1 MFIIVGEIY
10 RGDLQ
15 ESDRNWDEV
24 PKDFWITSWK
34 DWLNRFRKILLKYW
48 FLDNLLCRLLTKEGV
63 VTLMS
68 PLSTK
73 TFQNVW
79 DVGILIY
86 CSNVFL
92 LLGKPSVLY
101 YVILQIFMALDFSDF
116 LDFRHLL
123 RVSSRL
129 GLST

>member
-15 ESDRNWDEV
+15 EPDRNWDEV

-34 DWLNRFRKILLKYW
+34 DDWLNRFRKILLKYG
-48 FLDNLLCRLLTKEGV
+48 FLDNLLYRLLTKEGV
-63 VTLMS
+63 VTLTS
-68 PLSTK
+68 PLSKK
-73 TFQNVW
+73 TFQNVR

-92 LLGKPSVLY
+92 LLGKSSVFRIFIPSRF
-101 YVILQIFMALDFSDF
+101 ILCYITDFYG
-116 LDFRHLL
+116 FRFFWF
-123 RVSSRL
+123 SRF
-129 GLST
+129 

>member
-63 VTLMS
+63 VTLMF

-92 LLGKPSVLY
+92 LLGKPSVFRIFIPSRF
-101 YVILQIFMALDFSDF
+101 ILCYITDFYG
-116 LDFRHLL
+116 FRFFWF
-123 RVSSRL
+123 SRF
-129 GLST
+129 

>member
-15 ESDRNWDEV
+15 EPDRNWDEV

-34 DWLNRFRKILLKYW
+34 DDWLNRFTKILLKYG
-48 FLDNLLCRLLTKEGV
+48 FLDNLLYRLLTKEGV
-63 VTLMS
+63 VTLTS
-68 PLSTK
+68 PLSKK
-73 TFQNVW
+73 TFQNVR

-92 LLGKPSVLY
+92 LLGKSSVFRIFIPSRF
-101 YVILQIFMALDFSDF
+101 ILCYITDFYG
-116 LDFRHLL
+116 FRFFWF
-123 RVSSRL
+123 SRF
-129 GLST
+129 